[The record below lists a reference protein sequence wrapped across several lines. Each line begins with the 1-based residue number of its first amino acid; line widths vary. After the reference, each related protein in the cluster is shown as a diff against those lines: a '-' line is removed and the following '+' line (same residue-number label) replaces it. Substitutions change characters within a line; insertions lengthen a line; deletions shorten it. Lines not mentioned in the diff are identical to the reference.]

1 MALSFKDYLTEED
14 KIAYFTFGRMNP
26 PTIGHEKLLDKLSA
40 TAGKNQYFVFLS
52 QTQDKKKNPLDYNSK
67 VKHVRKMFPRHA
79 RRIMINKKVRTP
91 FEAAS
96 YIYEQGYKTLY
107 MVVGSDRV
115 REFETLLNKYNGEKG
130 RHGFYNF
137 KTIKVV
143 SAGERDPD
151 SEGVEGMSA
160 SKLRGFAADNQ
171 FAQFS
176 QGLGSMG
183 TKDAKKLFVDVRSG
197 LGIKEETVFSRH
209 IELEPVSET
218 REKFVKGEL
227 FELGDQVIVKE
238 SDEVGTITH
247 LGANYL
253 IVQLSEDKVVRKWL
267 DAVEKIE
274 EACWSGYRQQ
284 GMKKK
289 GDKQVPNCVPETNS
303 VPSSAEFIPSPTG
316 GKRSATLKV
325 EKDDNTKVDQD
336 SDIKDREGS
345 QPKKYHK
352 GLSKA
357 TKQRRDAQFKRQS
370 KMSDRDPKAY
380 KPAAGDKTAKTK
392 PSKYTKS
399 FKKMFDDK

>member
-325 EKDDNTKVDQD
+325 ENDDNTKVDQD